1 MKSMFMLTS
10 LFLTLTAHANYTA
23 DLLCTSRGL
32 SDKLVADSKGV
43 MEVVQKEN
51 GEQVTLSL
59 DLRLFSEFGTQKGSE
74 FKNLQVKG
82 DVVDGNDR
90 FYLIVKPSNEN
101 KIIEEIVI
109 DFSTVGKEKSFV
121 KTKKGNLY
129 IMDCLVRIH

>member
-1 MKSMFMLTS
+1 MKSLVMVTS
-10 LFLTLTAHANYTA
+10 LFLTLTTYANYTA

-51 GEQVTLSL
+51 GEQVFLTL
-59 DLRLFSEFGTQKGSE
+59 DLRLFSDFGTQKGSE
-74 FKNLQVKG
+74 FKNLQVNG
-82 DVVDGNDR
+82 EVVDGNDR

-129 IMDCLVRIH
+129 NMDCLVRIH